1 MAKYFG
7 QDVLERLFLGLKHIE
22 SSDGKD
28 LNHPVLKSG
37 LHKGYSA
44 EGELGMMPITSK
56 EYAEK
61 MLKEDIPLTPP
72 EMMKNPS
79 LVDFKRDEERMME
92 KENLSKLANF
102 PLSPETQ
109 TEFKQL
115 QRENPELYKKMARRI
130 LQTIANKTG
139 ADEEKAIV
147 NWHEGQNK
155 TSTSKEDVESDPR
168 VAKYRAFIANKLGR
182 TLAGKEKK

>member
-1 MAKYFG
+1 MGKYFG
-7 QDVLERLFLGLKHIE
+7 QDTIERLLSGLRHIE

-28 LNHPVLKSG
+28 TNHPVLKSG
-37 LHKGYSA
+37 IHKGYSA

-61 MLKEDIPLTPP
+61 MLMEDKPLTPP
-72 EMMKNPS
+72 EMMENPE
-79 LVDFKRDEERMME
+79 LVDFKRDEERMIE
-92 KENLSKLANF
+92 KDLLSKMAGF
-102 PLSPETQ
+102 PLSPENQ
-109 TEFKQL
+109 DEFKQV
-115 QRENPELYKKMARRI
+115 QKDNPELYKKMAQRI
-130 LQTIANKTG
+130 LQTIAKKTG

-155 TSTSKEDVESDPR
+155 TSTTEEDVESDPR